1 MSRLARLLAPAAA
14 LLFAV
19 AATSCSTAPKT
30 PKALPTGHHIGE
42 PMAVAETFPLAKL
55 ATDPASHFEKTL
67 LVEATITNVCQ
78 TRGCWMA
85 VEDAGAT
92 TMVRWDG
99 GCGGAYTFPKDAV
112 GKRVLIQG
120 ILHPKQLTPE
130 AIAHYE
136 GESAGK
142 PIPKQ
147 GYEIN
152 TSGVI
157 LLDG

>member
-1 MSRLARLLAPAAA
+1 MSRLARLLVPSVA
-14 LLFAV
+14 LLLSV
-19 AATSCSTAPKT
+19 AACSSAPKS
-30 PKALPTGHHIGE
+30 LPSGQHIGE
-42 PMAVAETFPLAKL
+42 PMAVAESFPLAKL
-55 ATDPASHFEKTL
+55 AVDPASHFDQPL

-99 GCGGAYTFPKDAV
+99 GCGGAYSFPKDAV

-120 ILHPKQLTPE
+120 VLHPKQLTPE

-136 GESAGK
+136 GESGGK
-142 PIPKQ
+142 PVPKQ

-152 TSGVI
+152 TSGV
-157 LLDG
+157 LVLDG

>member
-1 MSRLARLLAPAAA
+1 MPRLARPLVPLAA
-14 LLFAV
+14 LLLAV
-19 AATSCSTAPKT
+19 AACSSAPKS
-30 PKALPTGHHIGE
+30 LPAGHHIGE
-42 PMAVAETFPLAKL
+42 PIAVAESVPLAKL
-55 ATDPASHFEKTL
+55 AGDPASHFDQKL

-85 VEDAGAT
+85 VEDSGAT

-99 GCGGAYTFPKDAV
+99 GCGGQYSFPKDAV

-120 ILHPKQLTPE
+120 VLHPKQLTPE

-136 GESAGK
+136 GESDGK
-142 PIPKQ
+142 PVPKQ